1 MATCYRHPSRE
12 TNVSCSNCGRPICP
26 DCMTSTS
33 VGMRCPECASQRTR
47 VKNPVGAPTRSDAP
61 ATYVLI
67 ALCVLAFLAELASGG
82 TDALSGGGKLIRD
95 YGLFGPAVADGEQ
108 YRIVTS
114 AFLHAGL
121 LHLGLN
127 MFVLYILGTLLEPAI
142 GTARFIAIYAASILG
157 GSFVALLLDPNE
169 LTVGASGGIFGLM
182 AAAFLI
188 ARHRGLDQ
196 LASQLGFFVVINL
209 VFTFSI
215 SNISVGAHLGGL
227 AGGALAGLVITMV
240 ERRRPPN
247 AQLIEIGG
255 MVAICVVAVVGAL
268 LAADASTPE
277 RQLAAGS
284 ASAAILISTPS
295 ADVRHITTNSST
307 LRTGRL
313 PLSARRG

>member
-1 MATCYRHPSRE
+1 MATCYRHPQRE

-26 DCMTSTS
+26 DCMTTTP
-33 VGMRCPECASQRTR
+33 VGMRCPECARQKTK
-47 VKNPVGAPTRSDAP
+47 VKNPIGAPTRSDAP
-61 ATYVLI
+61 ATYVII
-67 ALCVLAFLAELASGG
+67 ALCVLAYVAELASGG
-82 TDALSGGGKLIRD
+82 TSGLDGGGKLIRD

-127 MFVLYILGTLLEPAI
+127 MFVLYILGTLLEPAV
-142 GTARFIAIYAASILG
+142 GTVRFVAIYAASILG

-196 LASQLGFFVVINL
+196 LASQLGFFVIINL

-215 SNISVGAHLGGL
+215 SNISIGAHLGGL
-227 AGGALAGLVITMV
+227 AGGALAGLLITMV
-240 ERRRPPN
+240 ERWRPAN
-247 AQLIEIGG
+247 AQLLEIGG
-255 MVAICVVAVVGAL
+255 MVVLCVLAVAGAL
-268 LAADASTPE
+268 LTADA
-277 RQLAAGS
+277 QA
-284 ASAAILISTPS
+284 PS
-295 ADVRHITTNSST
+295 
-307 LRTGRL
+307 LG
-313 PLSARRG
+313 